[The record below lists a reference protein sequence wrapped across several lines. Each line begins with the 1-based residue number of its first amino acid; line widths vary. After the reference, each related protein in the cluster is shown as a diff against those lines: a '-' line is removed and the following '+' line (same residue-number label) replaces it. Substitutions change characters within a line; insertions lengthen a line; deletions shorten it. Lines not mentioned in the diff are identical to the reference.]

1 MGRRERRGKGFPRW
15 VIVPNVLGFGGTTR
29 MDVPSIPR
37 FGLATKRQR
46 RATLRAAIA
55 ASVIC
60 VLMIGGI
67 GTIIWL
73 VTRLV

>member
-1 MGRRERRGKGFPRW
+1 
-15 VIVPNVLGFGGTTR
+15 